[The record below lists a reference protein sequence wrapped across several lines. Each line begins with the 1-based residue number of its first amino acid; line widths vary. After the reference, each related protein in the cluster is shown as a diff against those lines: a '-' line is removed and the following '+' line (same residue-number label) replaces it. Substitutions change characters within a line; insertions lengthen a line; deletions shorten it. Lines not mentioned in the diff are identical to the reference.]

1 MTSEVSRR
9 IPSPADV
16 FDRIRAACR
25 AVAEAAHSVRIDPTA
40 LTRCADRLGTLPT
53 LSPVYDQDAHFHG
66 RPDDT
71 VAYIVA
77 LDAVNFG
84 SGYFPH
90 LAKRPGRSGY
100 FTVAMALA
108 DRFHRHGPFR
118 ADELA
123 TLTPAAC
130 AVVFGQDP
138 REPVVAEL
146 MALFAAA
153 WNDLGRDLLRRFG
166 GSFPRLVEAADG
178 SAARLVEILDAQPFF
193 HDVASYDG
201 REVPFFK
208 RAQLLA
214 SDLALALDGQ
224 GWGRFADLDRLTIFA
239 DNLVPHVLRLDGVL
253 CFDPDL
259 VARVEREELIDAGS
273 QEEVEIRACA
283 VHAVELLAAELRAR
297 GRAVTARDL
306 DIHLWTRGQA
316 AAYKTGGR
324 RHRTRCVYY

>member
-9 IPSPADV
+9 VPGPLDV

-25 AVAEAAHSVRIDPTA
+25 AVAEAARSVRIDPAA
-40 LTRCADRLGTLPT
+40 LARYADRLDILPT
-53 LSPVYDQDAHFHG
+53 LSPAYDRDAHFLG
-66 RPDDT
+66 GPDDT
-71 VAYIVA
+71 VAYVVT

-90 LAKRPGRSGY
+90 LTKRPGRSGY
-100 FTVAMALA
+100 FTVAMALT
-108 DRFHRHGPFR
+108 DRFRRLGPLR

-130 AVVFGQDP
+130 ADVFGQDP
-138 REPVVAEL
+138 RELVVAEL
-146 MALFAAA
+146 MGLFAKA

-178 SAARLVEILDAQPFF
+178 SAARLVETLDAQPFF

-201 REVPFFK
+201 LEVPFFK

-239 DNLVPHVLRLDGVL
+239 DNLVPHVLRMDGVL

-259 VARVEREELIDAGS
+259 VARIEREELIDAGS
-273 QEEVEIRACA
+273 REEVEIRACA

-316 AAYKTGGR
+316 TAYKTGER